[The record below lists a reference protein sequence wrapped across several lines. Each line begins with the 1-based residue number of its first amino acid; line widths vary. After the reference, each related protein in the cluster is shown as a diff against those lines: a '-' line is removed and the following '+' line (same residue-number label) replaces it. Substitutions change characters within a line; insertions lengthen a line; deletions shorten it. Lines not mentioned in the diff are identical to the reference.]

1 MQKISS
7 MIKQDNISLRF
18 VDIYLFIS
26 EIKENYDFHIKDHFS
41 ESTYY
46 RFLIPKLFKEYKK
59 LIYIDADTIAL
70 KDLKEFYAIDL
81 DDKFLG
87 VVRDTEISAQKYDT
101 NTVEYIE
108 KN

>member
-1 MQKISS
+1 M
-7 MIKQDNISLRF
+7 
-18 VDIYLFIS
+18 
-26 EIKENYDFHIKDHFS
+26 
-41 ESTYY
+41 
-46 RFLIPKLFKEYKK
+46 IPKLFKEYKK

-101 NTVEYIE
+101 NTVEYID